1 MSEISKALQALGRE
15 RREQQAST
23 NRGLAQVVVSTVNEA
38 DLLTLV
44 ERLAGAAEMVKQE
57 RQRRMDAE
65 ESVLDAKAAFNEQTL
80 RIDAL
85 ERELHSRNIER
96 RNVRQRVTRMLTEL
110 DSLEI

>member
-1 MSEISKALQALGRE
+1 MSEIFNALQALGKE
-15 RREQQAST
+15 RREQQAGT
-23 NRGLAQVVVSTVNEA
+23 NRGLAQVVASTVSAA
-38 DLLTLV
+38 DFSPLE
-44 ERLAGAAEMVKQE
+44 ERIAGAAEMVKWE

-65 ESVLDAKAAFNEQTL
+65 ESALDAKAALNEQTL